1 MFINNK
7 LFFLKSNIFYY
18 FLLSL
23 IPTQY
28 LLNGLY
34 GYGDDSIFI
43 DIFRYLEKS
52 SSFHENFTSYGDSRI
67 NSSIGM
73 YPLILFSKLFKI
85 TNYNNYYFQFSYI
98 FLSTFLSFISI
109 HYLLK
114 KKFNFSNLVCFA
126 GSLFY
131 AYNIFYS
138 IHFFTIQFVFLK
150 ILIPLLIFYYIE
162 YSKTNKFSELFLFLF
177 FLYLLSPSFINISVI
192 ISFIFF
198 NFLLFLIILIL
209 KFNNKESLKT
219 FFFQNLKI
227 LILAILM
234 NFYWLYPYFMDVGHY
249 NTIYA
254 TSFKIFNSSNLID
267 SVRIL
272 KPWSWIGLTDTPQGF
287 YLNSLWIKTISL
299 VIFLTTIFYF
309 IKPKSS
315 DPKIKLYTIILGPL
329 FFIYIILIKG
339 NGIPFGY
346 LYEKI
351 IFSNLYLL
359 VFREPYTKFGPYL
372 VFMFSIFLSFSL
384 NSINKNRFNYLI
396 IFLLLFQSF
405 IIFSNNIIYQ
415 KNNDNVYSQH
425 FHKHKTWTFRIP
437 EYWKKA
443 SDFINS
449 NYINTSLVIF
459 PEKTGFYDWDKGLI
473 MSYPEKILFK
483 KYSLT
488 LNENETIK
496 QEEHLTHKAM
506 IHKFDQ
512 IDKIMSENGYG
523 LFVFEEDVLQV
534 SRNFKAQEIYKNFL
548 EFVKNKNY
556 QLIFSE
562 GKIKIFKIKDNKFKF
577 NINVY

>member
-1 MFINNK
+1 M
-7 LFFLKSNIFYY
+7 
-18 FLLSL
+18 
-23 IPTQY
+23 
-28 LLNGLY
+28 
-34 GYGDDSIFI
+34 
-43 DIFRYLEKS
+43 
-52 SSFHENFTSYGDSRI
+52 
-67 NSSIGM
+67 
-73 YPLILFSKLFKI
+73 
-85 TNYNNYYFQFSYI
+85 
-98 FLSTFLSFISI
+98 
-109 HYLLK
+109 
-114 KKFNFSNLVCFA
+114 
-126 GSLFY
+126 
-131 AYNIFYS
+131 
-138 IHFFTIQFVFLK
+138 
-150 ILIPLLIFYYIE
+150 
-162 YSKTNKFSELFLFLF
+162 
-177 FLYLLSPSFINISVI
+177 
-192 ISFIFF
+192 
-198 NFLLFLIILIL
+198 
-209 KFNNKESLKT
+209 
-219 FFFQNLKI
+219 
-227 LILAILM
+227 
-234 NFYWLYPYFMDVGHY
+234 
-249 NTIYA
+249 
-254 TSFKIFNSSNLID
+254 ID

-272 KPWSWIGLTDTPQGF
+272 KPWSWTGLTDTPQGF